1 MKLLTTALI
10 AALAALAVYAA
21 RRRILF
27 ALRTGA
33 IVYVIVLFVRL
44 VFSAFSLSDR
54 WQDVLWPIV
63 GMALIWVVAWCASNV
78 YLERRARRGR

>member
-10 AALAALAVYAA
+10 ATLAALAVYAA

-33 IVYVIVLFVRL
+33 IVYVIVLFARL
-44 VFSAFSLSDR
+44 LFSAFSLSDR
-54 WQDVLWPIV
+54 WEDVLWPIV
-63 GMALIWVVAWCASNV
+63 GMALVWAVAWFGSNL
-78 YLERRARRGR
+78 YLQRRERRGR